1 MYESSIKKDYN
12 TNEQLSEEYKLLS
25 DKEIDQLAEYE
36 IIKID
41 EEDLEV
47 GETEAKVNKKIFDI
61 PLVNSVY
68 NSWFEKKQREK
79 KQK

>member
-1 MYESSIKKDYN
+1 MYGSSIKKDYN
-12 TNEQLSEEYKLLS
+12 INEQLSEEYKLLS
-25 DKEIDQLAEYE
+25 DKEIDQLTEYE

-47 GETEAKVNKKIFDI
+47 SEPETKVNKKIFDL
-61 PLVNSVY
+61 PLINSVY

-79 KQK
+79 KHK